1 MERPVV
7 FSGAK
12 TQVVISWKIWEEMTQ
27 NSSNRK
33 SMHCFF
39 ICVNLILKFFFL
51 TFGVRNFYRIL

>member
-27 NSSNRK
+27 DSSNRK

-39 ICVNLILKFFFL
+39 ICVNLILKFF
-51 TFGVRNFYRIL
+51 